1 MTEILEMRDRYR
13 ATGTT
18 ARIQPSQPAVVAA
31 APDAL
36 SAPLGDSAVNPEFSS
51 ARYEAA
57 ANAQSPGLQARAE
70 NRQAT
75 SRNASQD
82 VPSPARPQI
91 VATAPLG
98 SENYEPLLQPV
109 AGQMVSPDLPPLP
122 GAEAFLPNATPSFDG
137 FIWPARGVLS
147 SGYGWRWGRMHRG
160 IDIAAPIGTPVHAAA
175 AGVVE
180 FSAWNSGGYGNM
192 IDIRHPDGTV
202 TRYAHLSRSLV
213 RAGQQ
218 VEQGDQ
224 IALVG
229 STGYSTGPHLHF
241 EVHLP
246 NQGTV
251 NPIAYL
257 PGR

>member
-1 MTEILEMRDRYR
+1 
-13 ATGTT
+13 
-18 ARIQPSQPAVVAA
+18 
-31 APDAL
+31 
-36 SAPLGDSAVNPEFSS
+36 
-51 ARYEAA
+51 
-57 ANAQSPGLQARAE
+57 
-70 NRQAT
+70 
-75 SRNASQD
+75 
-82 VPSPARPQI
+82 
-91 VATAPLG
+91 
-98 SENYEPLLQPV
+98 
-109 AGQMVSPDLPPLP
+109 
-122 GAEAFLPNATPSFDG
+122 
-137 FIWPARGVLS
+137 
-147 SGYGWRWGRMHRG
+147 MHRG